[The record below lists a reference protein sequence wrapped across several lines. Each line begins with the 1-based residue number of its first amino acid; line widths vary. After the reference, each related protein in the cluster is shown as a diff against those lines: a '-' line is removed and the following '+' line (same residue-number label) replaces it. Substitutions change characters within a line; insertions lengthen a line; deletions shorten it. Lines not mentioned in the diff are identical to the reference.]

1 MAFIPRDKPSNFGP
15 TDNSLISGAKWV
27 PDSAGFIGQYR
38 GFRPDDDPNRM
49 VTVPSDVYEKT
60 RFGYF
65 RSAEGSNGLAS
76 LLMSLILSMNSPR
89 SIREELEDEGQQVG
103 RGVTDELVGSPNVSP
118 LAIRPRRRP
127 A

>member
-1 MAFIPRDKPSNFGP
+1 MAFISRDKPSNFGS
-15 TDNSLISGAKWV
+15 TDNSLISSSSWV

-38 GFRPDDDPNRM
+38 GFQPNEDPNRM
-49 VTVPSDVYEKT
+49 VTVPQDLYGKT

-65 RSAEGSNGLAS
+65 RSAKDSGGLAS
-76 LLMSLILSMNSPR
+76 LLMSLILSMNTPR
-89 SIREELEDEGQQVG
+89 SIREELDDEGQQVS